1 MTRNDRTN
9 EERVLE
15 ELDVYPRLPLDVAA
29 AEGCELVLADGRR
42 VLDLYGGHC
51 VNTLG
56 ANDPGLARVLARQW
70 RTLSFATNLLDH
82 AARHEFL
89 AAFEHTLPPLHG
101 AVRGERSE
109 RWRVFCSNSGAE
121 ANENA
126 LKLALDS
133 TQRAVVVCFG
143 GAFHGRTAAAA
154 AVTDG
159 KKAFPK
165 APFEVRR
172 VPFGDIAA
180 AEAAIDGSVAAVILE
195 PIQSLAGVVD
205 PPAGFLAALRAACDR
220 AGAVLVF
227 DEVQT
232 ASGRLGSFW
241 AAQHFGVVPDVL
253 TTAKGAAGGLPIG
266 LTVARASHTAHAK
279 HGTLGSTFGGGPLVL
294 AAAAE
299 VARRVA
305 APGFLA
311 NVRASSQALRA
322 AALSA
327 PGSPVVA
334 VRGAGLLLGLVL
346 AEGLT
351 AASVRDA
358 LLERGVLVGTSNDA
372 RVLRLSPPL
381 TFAPGDSERL
391 ALALEG
397 LSLEVSR

>member
-1 MTRNDRTN
+1 MNLQ
-9 EERVLE
+9 EI
-15 ELDVYPRLPLDVAA
+15 DVYPRLPLPVRSARA
-29 AEGCELVLADGRR
+29 CELILSDGRS

-56 ANDPGLARVLARQW
+56 AGDRGLERVLTRQW
-70 RTLSFATNLLDH
+70 RKLSFATNLLDH
-82 AARHEFL
+82 EPRTEFL
-89 AAFEHTLPPLHG
+89 RAFAPGLPELS
-101 AVRGERSE
+101 GEE
-109 RWRVFCSNSGAE
+109 WRVFCSNSGAE

-133 TQRAVVVCFG
+133 TQRSVVVAFS
-143 GAFHGRTAAAA
+143 GAFHGRTAAAS

-165 APFEVRR
+165 TPFEVRR

-180 AEAAIDGSVAAVILE
+180 AEAAIDSSVAAVILE

-205 PPAGFLAALRAACDR
+205 PPAGFLAALRAACER
-220 AGAVLVF
+220 AGALLVF

-232 ASGRLGSFW
+232 GNARLGSPW
-241 AAQHFGVVPDVL
+241 AAQHFGVVPDVF

-266 LTVARASHTAHAK
+266 LTVVRERFTRHAK

-299 VARRVA
+299 VARRVS
-305 APGFLA
+305 APAFLA
-311 NVRASSQALRA
+311 NVRAAS
-322 AALSA
+322 AALQKA
-327 PGSPVVA
+327 ARRVPIVA

-346 AEGLT
+346 EEGLK
-351 AASVRDA
+351 ASTVRDS
-358 LLERGVLVGTSNDA
+358 LLEHGVLVGTSNDP

-381 TFAPGDSERL
+381 TFLPAQAERL
-391 ALALEG
+391 GQALEQ
-397 LSLEVSR
+397 STVEASR

>member
-1 MTRNDRTN
+1 MDASEKNAPALG
-9 EERVLE
+9 EI
-15 ELDVYPRLPLDVAA
+15 DVYPRLALPVRSARA
-29 AEGCELVLADGRR
+29 CELVLEDGRS

-56 ANDPGLARVLARQW
+56 AGDRGLERVLAKQW
-70 RTLSFATNLLDH
+70 RKLSFATNLLDH
-82 AARHEFL
+82 EARAEFL
-89 AAFEHTLPPLHG
+89 RALAPTLPPLAG
-101 AVRGERSE
+101 GET
-109 RWRVFCSNSGAE
+109 WRVFCSNSGAE

-126 LKLALDS
+126 LKLALDA
-133 TQRAVVVCFG
+133 TRRGVVLTFG

-159 KKAFPK
+159 KKAFPRG
-165 APFEVRR
+165 PFEVRR
-172 VPFGDIAA
+172 VPFGDTAA
-180 AEAAIDGSVAAVILE
+180 ACAAIDGEVAAVILE

-205 PPAGFLAALRAACDR
+205 PPRGFLEALREACER
-220 AGAVLVF
+220 AGAALVF

-232 ASGRLGSFW
+232 GNGRLGSFW
-241 AAQHFGVVPDVL
+241 AGQHFGVVPDVF

-266 LTVARASHTAHAK
+266 LTVARERWQRHAQ

-311 NVRASSQALRA
+311 NVRASSAALVA
-322 AALSA
+322 AARR
-327 PGSPVVA
+327 GPVVA

-346 AEGLT
+346 EPGLP
-351 AASVRDA
+351 AATVRDT
-358 LLERGVLVGTSNDA
+358 LLERGVLVGTSNDP
-372 RVLRLSPPL
+372 RVLRLSPAL
-381 TFAPGDSERL
+381 TILPGHAERL

-397 LSLEVSR
+397 LSLGVSR